1 MFLLHPLVIPVYS
14 DFNIIYTGKDHTE
27 NQQKLLLI
35 GYRIVSFASSEGYNV
50 ICIQVQQHGMSLW
63 TLWSLQIRSLYTV
76 TLLPLPSNS
85 VLIRELSFLE
95 GCPL

>member
-35 GYRIVSFASSEGYNV
+35 GYRIVSFASSEGYMYTQCDMYTGSATWNV
-50 ICIQVQQHGMSLW
+50 
-63 TLWSLQIRSLYTV
+63 
-76 TLLPLPSNS
+76 PLDFV
-85 VLIRELSFLE
+85 VLTD
-95 GCPL
+95 P